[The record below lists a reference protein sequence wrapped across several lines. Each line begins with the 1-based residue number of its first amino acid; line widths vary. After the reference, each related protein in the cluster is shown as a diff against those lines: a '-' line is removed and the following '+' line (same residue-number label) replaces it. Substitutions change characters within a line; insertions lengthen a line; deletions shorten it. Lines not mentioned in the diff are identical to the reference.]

1 MNSIALAPLQPRETL
16 ERQAQQACLDQGLDP
31 AWVEQ
36 ALAASDYFP
45 LMEALIELR
54 RTAGSAAVAP
64 ALRPLEQLLR
74 RKAYGHPGAVG
85 GQVVPV
91 VFGTGGH
98 RGIIGTGLTLAH
110 ILVIV
115 QALIEQI
122 EAMGLAE
129 RKTHFGHAELDAVQR
144 AGFGLGHDNRLF
156 NPDFAG
162 YAGHLL
168 LQAGYAVR
176 YAGRCATP
184 ELSCV
189 GPRLGWAGSL
199 NFTPS
204 HNPFH
209 YGGVKFAPADGG
221 LAAGDLTDP
230 LAERANQLL
239 AALPAPQWPAPEA
252 LAKQIA
258 EAAVRIPA
266 VDVHGPYLDA
276 LREHPMVRLESL
288 IEEMH
293 ARPAA
298 QSLHFCADPT
308 WGAAVP
314 LYRQLQGLMGEDYLT
329 LLHTEEDP
337 YFGGQITEPNED
349 TLAEALAVVRR
360 HGGPLAVAIRND
372 PDSDRGLVGDA
383 QGAIKMNRYAVLVLA
398 YLLDLGQE
406 GGLATTLATSHFG
419 PDFARARG
427 KPVEITAVGF
437 KNFRALLARG
447 GMLVAYEE
455 SDGMSIA
462 GHTLDKD
469 GILAGLLACRM
480 VLHYG
485 KPLGDLLADIEAE
498 YGHYYW
504 HQDNFMIDMPAA
516 DALRALA
523 GLRRFRAGDQLTAGG
538 ETRKVQAVS
547 FEDGFKFSFADG
559 TWFMIRPSGTEPKIR
574 VYGETRESR
583 EASAA
588 LCGMGRALALET
600 LAAQSPAAPG

>member
-1 MNSIALAPLQPRETL
+1 MSSIALAPLQPREAL
-16 ERQAQQACLDQGLDP
+16 EREARGACLAQGLAAAAVD
-31 AWVEQ
+31 Q
-36 ALAASDYFP
+36 ALAGADYFP
-45 LMEALIELR
+45 LMEALIERR
-54 RTAGSAAVAP
+54 RTAGAAAVAP
-64 ALRPLEQLLR
+64 ALAPLEQLLR
-74 RKAYGHPGAVG
+74 RKAYSHPGSSGARVT
-85 GQVVPV
+85 PV

-98 RGIIGTGLTLAH
+98 RGIIGTGLTLVH
-110 ILVIV
+110 IQVIV
-115 QALIEQI
+115 QALVEQI
-122 EAMGLAE
+122 EAMRPAE
-129 RKTHFGHAELDAVQR
+129 RKTHFGHAELDAVKR

-162 YAGHLL
+162 FAGHLL
-168 LQAGYAVR
+168 REAGYAAY

-230 LAERANQLL
+230 LAERANALL
-239 AALPAPQWPAPEA
+239 AALPAEQWAPPETHA
-252 LAKQIA
+252 AHIA
-258 EAAVRIPA
+258 AAAERIPA

-276 LREHPMVRLESL
+276 LREHPMVRLDDL
-288 IEEMH
+288 IAQMH

-314 LYRQLQGLMGEDYLT
+314 LYRQLQALMGPDYLT

-349 TLAEALAVVRR
+349 TLAEALAVARR

-383 QGAIKMNRYAVLVLA
+383 RGAIKMNRYAVLVMA

-419 PDFARARG
+419 PDYARARG

-437 KNFRALLARG
+437 KNFRALLAG
-447 GMLVAYEE
+447 GRMLVAYEE

-485 KPLGDLLADIEAE
+485 RSLGDLLAETEAQ

-523 GLRRFRAGDQLTAGG
+523 GLRTIKAGDTLEAGG
-538 ETRKVQAVS
+538 QARQVQAVS
-547 FEDGFKFSFADG
+547 FEDGFKFMFADG

-574 VYGETRESR
+574 VYGETRESG

-588 LCGMGRALALET
+588 LCQMGRALALET
-600 LAAQSPAAPG
+600 LARKSPAAHA